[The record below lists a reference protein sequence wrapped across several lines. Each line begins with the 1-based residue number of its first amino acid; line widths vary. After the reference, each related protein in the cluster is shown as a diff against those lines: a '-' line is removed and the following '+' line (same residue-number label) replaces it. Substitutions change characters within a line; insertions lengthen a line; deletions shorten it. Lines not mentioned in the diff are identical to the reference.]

1 MGAFLKKKVYVP
13 QNPEVNY
20 MGLIIGPRGSTQKD
34 LEQRTGAKILFR
46 GRGAHKEGHVP
57 SGHPD
62 DDDNLHIAVEGPHD
76 AVQRAVTEL
85 EDILN
90 NPERAS
96 RLKQE
101 QLRNLAEMNSAN
113 SIYGPGHGGV
123 SSSESRELNGESV
136 IELKVPN
143 HLVGYV
149 IGKGGENIQKMQA
162 QTGGHVQIAKE
173 SEMKPGETMRTVTLR
188 GSAGGVQELKRRVE
202 ELVAERARPTGI
214 SQTARP
220 AQPQNKEQDHA
231 FILKV
236 AVPNDKVGLVIGKG
250 GVTIKAIQD
259 RTFCNVLIPPNA
271 DEDNLSVRTL
281 SIGGDSREAVEACQ
295 MEIFMTLQQ
304 HQQQQVQQQM
314 QAAATAPSVMYMT
327 VPDDKVGIII
337 GKGGTTIKELQ
348 QKYGCRIQIPTAAD
362 PGSYPPVRTIT

>member
-1 MGAFLKKKVYVP
+1 VGAFVKKKVYVP
-13 QNPEVNY
+13 QNPELNY

-46 GRGAHKEGHVP
+46 GRGAHKDGHVP

-76 AVQRAVTEL
+76 AVQRAVSEL
-85 EDILN
+85 EDILH

-96 RLKQE
+96 KLKQE
-101 QLRNLAEMNSAN
+101 QLRSLAEMNNAN
-113 SIYGPGHGGV
+113 SIYGPSGV
-123 SSSESRELNGESV
+123 SSSESRELNGETV
-136 IELKVPN
+136 LELKVPN

-188 GSAGGVQELKRRVE
+188 GSPGGVQELKRRVE
-202 ELVAERARPTGI
+202 ELVAERTRPTGI
-214 SQTARP
+214 SQTARTT
-220 AQPQNKEQDHA
+220 QQQNKELDNA
-231 FILKV
+231 FVLKV

-271 DEDNLSVRTL
+271 DEDNPAVRTL
-281 SIGGDSREAVEACQ
+281 SIGGESREAVEACQ

-304 HQQQQVQQQM
+304 HQQQQVQQQL
-314 QAAATAPSVMYMT
+314 QAAATAPSVMYMA
-327 VPDDKVGIII
+327 VPDEKVGIII
-337 GKGGTTIKELQ
+337 GKGGVTIKELQ

-362 PGSYPPVRTIT
+362 PGSYPPVRTIR